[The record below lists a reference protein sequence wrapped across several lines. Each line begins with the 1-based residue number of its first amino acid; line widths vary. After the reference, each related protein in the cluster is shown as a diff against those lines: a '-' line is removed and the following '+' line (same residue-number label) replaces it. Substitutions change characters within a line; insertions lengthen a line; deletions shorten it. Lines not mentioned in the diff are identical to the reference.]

1 MLLRTYAGSRSP
13 NCFPTP
19 RGTVWIDA
27 LASAEGLFGT
37 SPTLGIRKQE
47 FGATVER
54 PSGRLVHSINS
65 LADLRL
71 SAESLDSI
79 LGHIGDLGVHA
90 LEGWNACATSLAET
104 NRVATFG
111 ATDERVCSIDS
122 YQYDSGRGPCVSA
135 LQGKSQYFDG
145 EDFAP
150 EWRQFAEVAARAGI
164 HSVVSFPL
172 KLDDQVIGALN
183 FYSTERDAL
192 RTGQREEGLLFAS
205 QAAVTLSNAREFF
218 AHKQQVEQLRDG
230 LGTRT
235 IIGQATGL
243 LMAHEGLT
251 SEEAFQKLVNASQ
264 QANIKLRDIAQRYV
278 AAWEDKARGA
288 STGS

>member
-1 MLLRTYAGSRSP
+1 
-13 NCFPTP
+13 
-19 RGTVWIDA
+19 
-27 LASAEGLFGT
+27 
-37 SPTLGIRKQE
+37 
-47 FGATVER
+47 VER
-54 PSGRLVHSINS
+54 PSGRLAHTVNS
-65 LADLRL
+65 LADLHL

-79 LGHIGDLGVHA
+79 LGHIGNLGVHA
-90 LEGWNACATSLAET
+90 LEGWDACATSLVEGD
-104 NRVATFG
+104 RVATFG
-111 ATDERVCSIDS
+111 ATDDRVCPIDS
-122 YQYDSGRGPCVSA
+122 YQYDSGQGPCVTA
-135 LQGKSQYFDG
+135 LQGESQYFNG
-145 EDFAP
+145 ENFAP
-150 EWRQFAEVAARAGI
+150 EWREFGEAAARAGI
-164 HSVVSFPL
+164 YSVVSFPL

-192 RTGQREEGLLFAS
+192 RSGQREEGLLFAS

-218 AHKQQVEQLRDG
+218 AKKQQVEQLQDG

-278 AAWEDKARGA
+278 TAWEEKARGPSAA
-288 STGS
+288 S